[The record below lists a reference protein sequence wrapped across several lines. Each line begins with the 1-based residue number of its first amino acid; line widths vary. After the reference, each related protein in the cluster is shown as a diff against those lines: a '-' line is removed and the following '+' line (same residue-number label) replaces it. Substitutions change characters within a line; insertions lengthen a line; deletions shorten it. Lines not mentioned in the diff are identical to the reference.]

1 VSSPAL
7 SVVTILLFQKA
18 EIKNYSTFWNW
29 SAGNSS
35 TRSQNIFA
43 TVRKPDFLYMTALF
57 AAKQIAGTLKS
68 PCAATDFR
76 FQNWCNFFGVK
87 FFAFEHG

>member
-43 TVRKPDFLYMTALF
+43 TVKKPDFLYMTALF
-57 AAKQIAGTLKS
+57 AVIATRQIPKC
-68 PCAATDFR
+68 PCAAT
-76 FQNWCNFFGVK
+76 NF
-87 FFAFEHG
+87 

>member
-1 VSSPAL
+1 MKP
-7 SVVTILLFQKA
+7 
-18 EIKNYSTFWNW
+18 EIKNYSTYRNW

-35 TRSQNIFA
+35 NRIQNIFA

-76 FQNWCNFFGVK
+76 FQKRCDFFGVN
-87 FFAFEHG
+87 FYAFERG